1 MNRYAVIFVF
11 ILLFSASPVFASGNE
26 KVFSDDDLQQY
37 SSPSSEQSS
46 ETYENPSDRPRRDP
60 VSPLESDLRRRKDEV
75 AKENID
81 YIENQYEW
89 MKNDCLKYTD
99 EMKKDCFFRTEAWH
113 KDQLRQVD
121 ELKKYLEK

>member
-1 MNRYAVIFVF
+1 MNRSAVIIVF
-11 ILLFSASPVFASGNE
+11 ILLFSASTVFASGNG

-37 SSPSSEQSS
+37 DSPSERGS
-46 ETYENPSDRPRRDP
+46 ETYEDTSDKGRRAP
-60 VSPLESDLRRRKDEV
+60 LSPLESDLRKRKDEV
-75 AKENID
+75 TKDNRD

-89 MKNDCLKYTD
+89 MKNDCLQYSG

-113 KDQLRQVD
+113 KEQLRQVE